1 MAKLECEARAGKVRA
16 RGAAP
21 ALGSASPVIFGVGPA
36 GPLNVVEIMRNVQTW
51 RTMYKHARIDRNLM
65 VVEFR
70 EQLTHHYQFHSL
82 RRLRRPGLYPRH
94 QRRLIE
100 TLSRNLRMSVGRG
113 AHAHK
118 RVCQRVGRLSV
129 PLQMTHTSGFTHLVH
144 VGDEVGHA
152 LNLVHGSLYYSNLQI
167 IAVTLIHASSTLAGP
182 RGDECRRGG
191 RANAAEDA
199 LPVRLLRCDVKWL

>member
-1 MAKLECEARAGKVRA
+1 M
-16 RGAAP
+16 
-21 ALGSASPVIFGVGPA
+21 
-36 GPLNVVEIMRNVQTW
+36 
-51 RTMYKHARIDRNLM
+51 
-65 VVEFR
+65 
-70 EQLTHHYQFHSL
+70 
-82 RRLRRPGLYPRH
+82 
-94 QRRLIE
+94 
-100 TLSRNLRMSVGRG
+100 RMSVGQG
-113 AHAHK
+113 AHAHT
-118 RVCQRVGRLSV
+118 RVCQHVGRLSV